1 MNKKNDPEYLAKLDN
16 YDLKPHYDL
25 DYRKA
30 KPNRFAGRVDLTT
43 PKRGGA
49 RPGAGRKPA
58 RESLERHT
66 ITLLKSD
73 AAYLRK
79 FDKQLSAA
87 IRKLIAQARGA
98 NGQRMRKAD
107 ERMRLARTK

>member
-1 MNKKNDPEYLAKLDN
+1 MNKKNDSEYLAKLDD
-16 YDLKPHYDL
+16 YELKPHYDF

-30 KPNRFAGRVDLTT
+30 KPNRFAGRVDLST

-49 RPGAGRKPA
+49 RNGAGRKPA
-58 RESLERHT
+58 RETLERRT

-79 FDKQLSAA
+79 FDKRLSIA
-87 IRKLIAQARGA
+87 IRKMIAQQKTTKRG
-98 NGQRMRKAD
+98 
-107 ERMRLARTK
+107 